1 MTSDRGSKLR
11 HQPRMI
17 VIQLNRYVDKVHR
30 MCTSRR
36 WNPPRREAVRRGI
49 ILTKAMLNTVKIT
62 RVSHSARTNISR
74 ANNISKYSQM
84 CFSPYVTTAL
94 IAYKAFK
101 IIF

>member
-36 WNPPRREAVRRGI
+36 WNPPKREAVRRGI
-49 ILTKAMLNTVKIT
+49 ILTKACWTPSKLRESLTQPEQILVELIIL
-62 RVSHSARTNISR
+62 ANIVR
-74 ANNISKYSQM
+74 
-84 CFSPYVTTAL
+84 CAL
-94 IAYKAFK
+94 VPM
-101 IIF
+101 